1 MAMTVRLVLRWK
13 APSPPPVCGPTP
25 VCAALAAAEAPKEH
39 RFYDRLPVKYR
50 FSIYA
55 DNQQSGQR
63 SMVARGI
70 DMSKAGALVE
80 ADEPITVGT
89 VVYIKAGELGL
100 MGTAT
105 VRHCTLRG
113 AKFRIGLHF
122 PSPLMRCL

>member
-1 MAMTVRLVLRWK
+1 MTVRLVLRWK
-13 APSPPPVCGPTP
+13 APNPPAVCDSP
-25 VCAALAAAEAPKEH
+25 AATEAAQNH

-63 SMVARGI
+63 SMVARGL

-80 ADEPITVGT
+80 ADEPISVGT
-89 VVYIKAGELGL
+89 VVYIKAGEVGL

-105 VRHCTLRG
+105 VRHCTVRG
-113 AKFRIGLHF
+113 SKFRIGLHF